1 MAVGVA
7 VGVAVSGG
15 SGVCSVGFEHVC
27 NACVM
32 NLTPEEQ
39 MFMHLQCTHASSL
52 SCQWYNYRY
61 RYIRT
66 YVYTI
71 HYSMFSITTYC
82 LYSGITPTTHALWVH

>member
-39 MFMHLQCTHASSL
+39 RC
-52 SCQWYNYRY
+52 SCICDAHMQ
-61 RYIRT
+61 
-66 YVYTI
+66 
-71 HYSMFSITTYC
+71 
-82 LYSGITPTTHALWVH
+82 LA